1 MRWGDGFRR
10 ASINRPPTPS
20 AEEDRD
26 KEPSLGEI
34 INIKVMTSTVP
45 HLAEIDRGCGCFSL
59 LARD

>member
-10 ASINRPPTPS
+10 ASINLPPTLS

-45 HLAEIDRGCGCFSL
+45 HLAEIDRGNPRS
-59 LARD
+59 